1 MAYEFDA
8 ADTLDSYL
16 YPAIAKMLRG
26 ESVEFAAQFQYD
38 PLALADENRNWHTHY
53 MNLVFTPKLAV
64 SCPAVGGVERHSHSC
79 GFRHLLWRL
88 AMGAETC
95 AQYKT
100 RRPPPCMHEIG
111 VWHSSLS

>member
-53 MNLVFTPKLAV
+53 MNLVFTPKKALSFLIAGRALRFQVVAAWRSVCAGCEETLVSSV
-64 SCPAVGGVERHSHSC
+64 SC
-79 GFRHLLWRL
+79 
-88 AMGAETC
+88 
-95 AQYKT
+95 
-100 RRPPPCMHEIG
+100 
-111 VWHSSLS
+111 